1 MGIRKPRPTA
11 SRLRPVY
18 LADFLPEKVWRT
30 FYNEV
35 LPDFLAYGFAHSI
48 NRHFNRILKGLSH
61 EIDLKNFDQNLQNL
75 A

>member
-1 MGIRKPRPTA
+1 MQLDITFNVQRSPVGEGVGIRKPRPTA

-35 LPDFLAYGFAHSI
+35 LPDFLAYGFAHSV
-48 NRHFNRILKGLSH
+48 NRHFNRIL
-61 EIDLKNFDQNLQNL
+61 I
-75 A
+75 